1 VAHQDSARFFVSV
14 PAAVAAAPPHSTAE
28 PLVSIGIPTFDRAD
42 SLRRAVAS
50 ALGQTHR
57 RLEIVISDNGSTD
70 ATVGVCRELAASD
83 PRVRVLR
90 QPVNRGPIAN
100 FNAVLVELG
109 GEYAMLLADD
119 DWLDADYVERCLA
132 ELRARP
138 DHALIGGL
146 PRYYDGDSAV
156 REGRL
161 TNLAQESRGA
171 RMRRYLRGVDDNG
184 IFYGLARNA
193 DLQRSAPMR
202 DVLGSDWLLVAALAF
217 SGKVMT
223 LPDTHVNRS
232 LGGTSRSIPR
242 ILLTVRERSTIGAYV
257 PYLVTVGELFR
268 EIAWRSPAY
277 APAGRARRL
286 ALAAWVAP
294 AAMRWRGS
302 LWLLCGPMLL
312 RIARRPWA
320 RWLRRPLAWA
330 HERGG
335 DPHLPPRDAR

>member
-1 VAHQDSARFFVSV
+1 
-14 PAAVAAAPPHSTAE
+14 VAARPPSFAAE
-28 PLVSIGIPTFDRAD
+28 PLVSIGIPTFDRPD
-42 SLRRAVAS
+42 GLRRAVAS

-57 RLEIVISDNGSTD
+57 RLEVVISDNGSPD
-70 ATVGVCRELAASD
+70 ATAQACRELAAAD
-83 PRVRVLR
+83 HRVRVLR

-100 FNAVLVELG
+100 FNAVLDELS

-138 DHALIGGL
+138 DHALVGGL
-146 PRYYDGDSAV
+146 PRYYDGDVAV
-156 REGRL
+156 REGRR
-161 TNLAQESRGA
+161 TNLSQDSAATRV
-171 RMRRYLRGVDDNG
+171 RRYLRGVDDNG
-184 IFYGLARNA
+184 IFYGLARNG
-193 DLQRSAPMR
+193 DLQRATPMR

-217 SGKVMT
+217 SGKVLT
-223 LPDTHVNRS
+223 LSGTHVNRS

-242 ILLTVRERSTIGAYV
+242 ILQTVRERSALGARV
-257 PYLVTVGELFR
+257 PYLVTVGELFG

-277 APAGRARRL
+277 AAAGRARRL
-286 ALAAWVAP
+286 SLAATIAP

-302 LWLLCGPMLL
+302 LWLLCGPALL
-312 RIARRPWA
+312 RVARQPWA

-335 DPHLPPRDAR
+335 DPHLPTRGDRD